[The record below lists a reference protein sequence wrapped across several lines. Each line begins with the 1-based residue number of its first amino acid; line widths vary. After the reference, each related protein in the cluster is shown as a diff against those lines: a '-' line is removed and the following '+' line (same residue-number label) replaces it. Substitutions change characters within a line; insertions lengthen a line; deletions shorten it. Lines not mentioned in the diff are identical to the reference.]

1 MATLGRGLKG
11 PGAFR
16 ADESAATA
24 VEFAL
29 VAMPFI
35 FFVLGLFQASL
46 YYMTQSSL
54 DAGLVRAADRLR
66 SNFTKASPTLLD
78 ASAMKALIAA
88 GSGGLVNND
97 NTLSVDLRQLATLS
111 GASVPVVDGTSD
123 YGSTTSTLVLRAE
136 ATTATFAPGFSGLL
150 KVRSSALVR
159 RQGR

>member
-1 MATLGRGLKG
+1 MLRRGLKG

-24 VEFAL
+24 VEFAF
-29 VAMPFI
+29 VALPFI
-35 FFVLGLFQASL
+35 LFVLGLFQAGL

-54 DAGLVRAADRLR
+54 DAGLVRMADSLR
-66 SNFTKASPTLLD
+66 SSFTLASPTFPN
-78 ASAMKALIAA
+78 ASTVKAGIAS
-88 GSGGLVNND
+88 GSGGLVKND
-97 NTLSVDLRQLATLS
+97 STLSVDLRQLASLT

-136 ATTATFAPGFSGLL
+136 ATTAAFAPGFSGLL